1 MALLNCINTAITWL
15 LQRQFSRIISNPPY
29 QKGFLKDYPCM
40 LFLPEHYF
48 KKDWGMVNPI
58 TVNPLLYFSR
68 LQVKIFCS
76 SKKKAN
82 DLKYRPVNR
91 YRLRYQTTKH
101 EFILF
106 KANSPSNNEKSWRVS
121 SPKCVF
127 SLSTSGIEPQ
137 SKLGLPIFWYIHL
150 WDSCQSTMDALM
162 DMNGI

>member
-15 LQRQFSRIISNPPY
+15 LQRQFSGIISNPPY

-76 SKKKAN
+76 SKKKQMTSN
-82 DLKYRPVNR
+82 TGLLTDTDWDIKQPSMNSFSFRPIPHPIMKNPEESVHPNVFSH
-91 YRLRYQTTKH
+91 LV
-101 EFILF
+101 
-106 KANSPSNNEKSWRVS
+106 PVVS
-121 SPKCVF
+121 SHKASWDCPYF
-127 SLSTSGIEPQ
+127 DISTSETPASPQ
-137 SKLGLPIFWYIHL
+137 WML
-150 WDSCQSTMDALM
+150 
-162 DMNGI
+162 